1 MSNHRLCCCREAVV
15 GGDQPCVFIMIGSGG
30 ETKIGNHESAH
41 RWTDSAFLE
50 AWHGPESSFCA
61 INEDV
66 IHPVV
71 DADAHFIDNEF
82 VFTDSNGKR
91 KVRVG
96 YEAVLQ
102 EKNTL
107 ESYVY
112 NNRSVPL
119 DTNDWDE

>member
-107 ESYVY
+107 IGSY
-112 NNRSVPL
+112 
-119 DTNDWDE
+119 